1 MTTELT
7 PYTPPADHR
16 STLAPPR
23 STGTGFLLAAGVVLF
38 VVGIGTGITLGA
50 LAAYPFSL
58 SGVLFFF
65 AFLKSARHQ
74 WRLFAAPA
82 GAVSA
87 WLLLGNFAVVLL
99 SLGASALGAMTA
111 FVSTLS
117 FSRGRQVEKRGRRVY
132 AEMFEA
138 VEDRRAPADE
148 AEEGVADAWRKNGL
162 TEHASVA
169 AFARLSLELLEL
181 GAPKSLVDAAHAD
194 AIDESRHTD
203 LCFDLA
209 TRFDGRDVR
218 PGAFPSGAARASRGP
233 RSIRL
238 CRLAVE
244 SLIDGAINEGV
255 SARVVAEMSKDV
267 KDEKVAEV
275 LRSIARDEGR
285 HAVHGFEVLA
295 WCIQEGGRPVVAA
308 VESALAH
315 LPKTLGR
322 GLAEQAADGRWE
334 RYGIPSRARETA
346 AFEVV
351 RERTIQRARRLIEK
365 SRAAA

>member
-7 PYTPPADHR
+7 PYTPPADAR
-16 STLAPPR
+16 PGIAPPGA
-23 STGTGFLLAAGVVLF
+23 SGAGALLAAGVLMF
-38 VVGIGTGITLGA
+38 VVGIGVGVSLGR
-50 LAAYPFSL
+50 LAAYPFGL
-58 SGVLFFF
+58 SGVLFFV
-65 AFLKSARHQ
+65 AFLRSARHQ

-82 GAVSA
+82 GLVSA
-87 WLLLGNFAVVLL
+87 WLLVGNFAVVLL
-99 SLGASALGAMTA
+99 SLGASALGALSA

-117 FSRGRQVEKRGRRVY
+117 FTRGRQIEKRGRPVF
-132 AEMFEA
+132 AELFESVA
-138 VEDRRAPADE
+138 DRRAPEGE
-148 AEEGVADAWRKNGL
+148 APEEVADAWRKNGL

-169 AFARLSLELLEL
+169 AFARLSIELLEL
-181 GAPKSLVDAAHAD
+181 GAPKALVDAAHAD

-209 TRFDGRDVR
+209 TRFDGREVR
-218 PGAFPSGAARASRGP
+218 PGAFPTGAARATRGP

-267 KDEKVAEV
+267 EDEKVAEV

-295 WCIQEGGRPVVAA
+295 WCIQVGGRPVIAA

-315 LPKTLGR
+315 LPTTLGH
-322 GLAEQAADGRWE
+322 GLTKDAADGRWE
-334 RYGIPSRARETA
+334 RFGIPSRARETA

-351 RERTIQRARRLIEK
+351 RERTIQRTRRLIEK
-365 SRAAA
+365 ARAAA